1 MRALIVSYAFPPVG
15 GAGVQRVLKLA
26 KYLPAH
32 GVHPTILTVEN
43 PSVPV
48 RDPSLPGEMPAGVDV
63 VRVRTLE
70 PSYAAKETAR
80 AASSDRASTLSSRA
94 KSHAVKLA
102 TKLLVPDPQVLWLPA
117 AQAALLRRLTMGVDD
132 VVFISGPP
140 FSQFWL
146 GAIARLR
153 PRMAVVLD
161 YRDEWRM
168 ASPSASS
175 PLGTW
180 LEPRFVRCAHAITTA
195 TSAYRADLCKRFSFL
210 DPQRVHPIP
219 NGYDPEDFPGPLL
232 APEGDRFV
240 LTYMGTTF
248 PLTTARWLLAA
259 VRLLHERDPMLATKL
274 QVRFVGRIVA
284 SEASHFEGT
293 EALGVERLGYI
304 EHRQALDALASSH
317 AAICILDDE
326 PGAERVYPAKIFEIM
341 HLRKPCLVLAP
352 EGALADLVRSHQL
365 GEVVPPRNVPAIADA
380 LARMVQRFVDGASP
394 THSSPVDVARFDRRR
409 QAAEFADV
417 MRSAV
422 RSADSYSATEQSRR
436 SHHPHPVSVQS

>member
-1 MRALIVSYAFPPVG
+1 
-15 GAGVQRVLKLA
+15 
-26 KYLPAH
+26 
-32 GVHPTILTVEN
+32 
-43 PSVPV
+43 
-48 RDPSLPGEMPAGVDV
+48 
-63 VRVRTLE
+63 
-70 PSYAAKETAR
+70 
-80 AASSDRASTLSSRA
+80 
-94 KSHAVKLA
+94 
-102 TKLLVPDPQVLWLPA
+102 
-117 AQAALLRRLTMGVDD
+117 MGVDD

-365 GEVVPPRNVPAIADA
+365 GEVVPRAMSPPSPMRWPAWCNASSTERHRPTA
-380 LARMVQRFVDGASP
+380 LPLMLRASTVGDRPPSLRTSCARQSGAP
-394 THSSPVDVARFDRRR
+394 ILTL
-409 QAAEFADV
+409 
-417 MRSAV
+417 
-422 RSADSYSATEQSRR
+422 RR
-436 SHHPHPVSVQS
+436 SSQDGVTIRIR